1 MKVGNRFGMFGLL
14 LRLFLGYFVRVAYGW
29 RWRNR
34 QGIDKVDPGEDVG
47 RFENMYKS
55 PQSPK
60 KGGYKIFEENFYHPF
75 LGLRG

>member
-1 MKVGNRFGMFGLL
+1 MFGLL

-55 PQSPK
+55 PRARK
-60 KGGYKIFEENFYHPF
+60 KGGIKFSKKIFTTLFWGSGDEF
-75 LGLRG
+75 